1 MEMLLSNLDF
11 LTYDGYIN
19 ITFGL
24 NESTN
29 LLLFHNGGN
38 EVPLFQYLLDKDGN
52 KIDIE
57 CVGAFLDFRNDYF
70 VMRTARYKKSKINK
84 QNCFI
89 WINLFLIILD
99 ICSQMKDRLLLIFF
113 LLTSSLV
120 SMMVFSESDTV
131 QRKRTSKISKSIN
144 L

>member
-1 MEMLLSNLDF
+1 MLLSNLDF

-57 CVGAFLDFRNDYF
+57 CVGAFLDLRNDYF
-70 VMRTARYKKSKINK
+70 VMRTARYKTSKINK
-84 QNCFI
+84 LASFE
-89 WINLFLIILD
+89 
-99 ICSQMKDRLLLIFF
+99 LIFF
-113 LLTSSLV
+113 LS
-120 SMMVFSESDTV
+120 F
-131 QRKRTSKISKSIN
+131 
-144 L
+144 